1 MYEHFR
7 LAEYRVSVKLVDGD
21 RAATLS
27 ESHMVQRATG
37 RTIRSRI
44 AGFHRFEGGQLVEY
58 RGFVDSFD
66 AVEQVLGRELDL

>member
-1 MYEHFR
+1 MYELFR
-7 LAEYRVSVKLVDGD
+7 LVDYQVCVKLVDGD

-27 ESHMVQRATG
+27 ESQMVQRATG

-44 AGFHRFEGGQLVEY
+44 AGFHRFSDGRLIEY

-66 AVEQVLGRELDL
+66 AVEQVLGRELTP